1 MIAVT
6 IACEGCSDSKTTAEI
21 NVHSVKKQSPPRSP
35 NAVKAPVFL
44 LSTTDGMSVTMND
57 LAGKVVL
64 LTFWGTWCAPCRME
78 IPDLNRLYEKYHGDG
93 LEVVGVTI
101 SSGSKENIA
110 EFVERWEIDYLVLT
124 DINGEETFLLTSE
137 YGKVTGR
144 PISGVPSTFII
155 DRDGY
160 IVKSYVGPRSEEVF
174 YNDLKPYL

>member
-1 MIAVT
+1 M
-6 IACEGCSDSKTTAEI
+6 
-21 NVHSVKKQSPPRSP
+21 
-35 NAVKAPVFL
+35 
-44 LSTTDGMSVTMND
+44 
-57 LAGKVVL
+57 
-64 LTFWGTWCAPCRME
+64 
-78 IPDLNRLYEKYHGDG
+78 YEKYHGDG